1 MFGRAKKCRTE
12 LEHAIMDRSILS
24 DTHNPARGP
33 GTGNSPLPRGVPERI
48 EGTIRTTSVVMYVKS
63 GLLPIANKFRS

>member
-24 DTHNPARGP
+24 DT
-33 GTGNSPLPRGVPERI
+33 PRPERVNS
-48 EGTIRTTSVVMYVKS
+48 EKVLS
-63 GLLPIANKFRS
+63 GGGEFGDPWGPPRDIWQTARFC

>member
-24 DTHNPARGP
+24 DTHPRAERVNSEKYCPGMGNSATPGDPP
-33 GTGNSPLPRGVPERI
+33 GTFGNQLDF
-48 EGTIRTTSVVMYVKS
+48 
-63 GLLPIANKFRS
+63 ANFTFWK